1 MAGTAFRNAATT
13 RLFGD
18 WIATDTD
25 PNDDWMQ
32 DGRPLSARAWDL
44 YRNNPLVAAI
54 VETMVE
60 GTLGDCGLQ
69 FRSLYAED
77 DSEETSEHEL
87 KVRRQ
92 INGWVARCTAGMRA
106 DAAGM
111 LTWFDMHR
119 QLRATRRVAGEA
131 FAIRLWKPG
140 RPNAKSGTC
149 WRVVDPSRVCN
160 PHFGPNT
167 RTMFEGV
174 ELDGDGQPVAIH
186 VISSSVN
193 LVRYAETKTW
203 TRVAIYAPD
212 GTRNVIHLRRSGKAD
227 QIRSETDFAPIL
239 GDTKHLDDLKLAHVV
254 GKKANASIALLVN
267 TKDPAAA
274 ARADRNG
281 AQLAGNVGI
290 KPLMKYY
297 MGLEDKV
304 TTFGFQFQGAEFDEL
319 LMALMQVD
327 TATHR
332 LPVEYVLARLTRT
345 NMAASRSAMML
356 AHRTFRREQEEHIA
370 QGYEPMISALIV
382 EGVARGE
389 IDAQDGIDRDR
400 LCAGK
405 YLRPA
410 VLWPDPLKEVQAAKA
425 KRDLGISPSTVVAE
439 LGEDFE
445 DEIRQTAQDRK
456 FAKAQGVDITA
467 EATAERIVT
476 EPKKPTNLDGS
487 EPAGGD
493 VPADGEGN
501 GGDGTPP
508 DGGTPAKED
517 A

>member
-1 MAGTAFRNAATT
+1 MAGLAFRNAATT

-25 PNDDWMQ
+25 PNDDWWL
-32 DGRPLSARAWDL
+32 DGRPLATRAWDL
-44 YRNNPLVAAI
+44 YRNNPLVAAL

-77 DSEETSEHEL
+77 DSDETSEHEL

-92 INGWVARCTAGMRA
+92 INAWIARATGGMRA

-111 LTWFDMHR
+111 LSWFDMHR
-119 QLRATRRVAGEA
+119 QLRTTRRVAGEA
-131 FAIRLWKPG
+131 FAIRVWKPG
-140 RPNAKSGTC
+140 RPNAATGTC
-149 WRVVDPSRVCN
+149 WRVVDPTRVCN
-160 PHFGPNT
+160 PNFGTNT

-186 VISSSVN
+186 VISSIIN
-193 LVRYAETKTW
+193 LVRYAEKKTW
-203 TRVAIYAPD
+203 TRVPIYAPD
-212 GTRNVIHLRRSGKAD
+212 GTRNVIHLRRPGRAD
-227 QIRSETDFAPIL
+227 QIRSESDFAPIL
-239 GDTKHLDDLKLAHVV
+239 GDMKHLDDLKLAHVV
-254 GKKANASIALLVN
+254 GKKANASIALLIN
-267 TKDPAAA
+267 TKDPQAA

-281 AQLAGNVGI
+281 AMLAGNVGI

-297 MGLEDKV
+297 MGTDDKV
-304 TTFGFQFQGAEFDEL
+304 TTFGFQFQGAEFDDL

-356 AHRTFRREQEEHIA
+356 AFRTFRREQEEHIA
-370 QGYEPMISALIV
+370 QGYDPMISALIL

-389 IDAQDGIDRDR
+389 IDAAPDVDRDR

-410 VLWPDPLKEVQAAKA
+410 VMWPDPLKEVLAAKA
-425 KRDLGISPSTVVAE
+425 KRDLGISPSTVVAD

-445 DEIRQTAQDRK
+445 DEIRQTAQDMK
-456 FAKAQGVDITA
+456 FAQAQGVDLTA
-467 EATAERIVT
+467 SAMGDRRISEAET
-476 EPKKPTNLDGS
+476 
-487 EPAGGD
+487 PADAANGAQ
-493 VPADGEGN
+493 PADG
-501 GGDGTPP
+501 GDGATPP
-508 DGGTPAKED
+508 DGGATPKGNP
-517 A
+517 